1 MEQTNLTN
9 LTNEDL
15 EIQTLLE
22 NIYLEYG
29 YDFRNYSRTHIK
41 RRILHRISIESK
53 INSISDMTNRIL
65 NDKKFFKVVLQDFS
79 ICVTEMFR
87 DPLIYKSVRKN
98 IIPMLKNKEHIKIW
112 DAGCA
117 TGEETYSLAIM
128 LKEEGIYNKTEIFAT
143 DFSKLALN
151 TAEQGIY
158 SARKIKKYAENYYQA
173 GGTKDF
179 SDYYRMKSDHVIIN
193 NSLKERIVF
202 FEHNLAS
209 GSTFDF
215 MDFIICRNVLIYFSK
230 ELQNQ
235 VVTFFSNSMV
245 DKGILWIGSR
255 ESFKYL
261 NCNNYFKAIDSKNN
275 IYVK

>member
-1 MEQTNLTN
+1 MERSNLI
-9 LTNEDL
+9 NEDL
-15 EIQTLLE
+15 EIQILLE
-22 NIYLEYG
+22 NIFCEYG

-53 INSISDMTNRIL
+53 INSISEMTKKIL
-65 NDKKFFKVVLQDFS
+65 NDKKFFKNVLQDFS

-98 IIPMLKNKEHIKIW
+98 IIPILKNKEHIKIW

-117 TGEETYSLAIM
+117 TGEETYSLAIL

-143 DFSKLALN
+143 DFSKIALN
-151 TAEQGIY
+151 TAEEGIY
-158 SARKIKKYAENYYQA
+158 PARKIKKYAENYYEA
-173 GGTKDF
+173 GGTKVF
-179 SDYYRMKSDHVIIN
+179 SDYYRMKSDHVIMDK
-193 NSLKERIVF
+193 SLKERIVF

-209 GSTFDF
+209 SSIFDF
-215 MDFIICRNVLIYFSK
+215 MDLIICRNVLIYFSK

-235 VVTFFSNSMV
+235 VVTFFSNSLV

-261 NCNNYFKAIDSKNN
+261 NCNKYFKTIDSENN

>member
-1 MEQTNLTN
+1 MEQSNLI
-9 LTNEDL
+9 NEDL
-15 EIQTLLE
+15 EIQILLE
-22 NIYLEYG
+22 NIFCEYG

-53 INSISDMTNRIL
+53 INSISEMTKKIL

-87 DPLIYKSVRKN
+87 DPLIYKNVRKN
-98 IIPMLKNKEHIKIW
+98 IIPILKNKEHIKIW

-117 TGEETYSLAIM
+117 TGEETYSLAIL

-143 DFSKLALN
+143 DFSKIALN
-151 TAEQGIY
+151 TAEEGIY
-158 SARKIKKYAENYYQA
+158 PARKIKKYAENYHEA
-173 GGTKDF
+173 GGTKVF
-179 SDYYRMKSDHVIIN
+179 SDYYRMKSDHVIMDK
-193 NSLKERIVF
+193 SLRERIIF

-209 GSTFDF
+209 SSSFDF

-235 VVTFFSNSMV
+235 VVTFFGNSLV

-261 NCNNYFKAIDSKNN
+261 NCNKYFKPIDSVNN